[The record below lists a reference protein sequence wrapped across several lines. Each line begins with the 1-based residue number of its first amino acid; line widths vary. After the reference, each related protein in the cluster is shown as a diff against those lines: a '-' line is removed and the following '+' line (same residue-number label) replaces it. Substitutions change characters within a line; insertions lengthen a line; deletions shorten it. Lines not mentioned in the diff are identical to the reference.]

1 MIMETQSFTLKGQG
15 VSAGKIQGK
24 VKIVTGS
31 EDADNFDDGNV
42 LVARIT
48 DPTMIIM
55 MSQASA
61 IVTDIGGMM
70 SHPAIVSREMGIP
83 CVVATKEATTK
94 LKDGMM
100 VEVDGTAGT
109 VTVIQS

>member
-1 MIMETQSFTLKGQG
+1 MEKLILKG
-15 VSAGKIQGK
+15 VSASAGKIQGK
-24 VKIVTGS
+24 VKVVTGI
-31 EDADNFDDGNV
+31 EDAGKFQEGDI

-48 DPTMIIM
+48 DPTMIMM

-83 CVVATKEATTK
+83 CVVATKDATTQ
-94 LKDGMM
+94 LKDGMT
-100 VEVDGTAGT
+100 VEVDGSAGT
-109 VTVIQS
+109 VTVIE

>member
-1 MIMETQSFTLKGQG
+1 MIMETQSFTLEGQG
-15 VSAGKIQGK
+15 VSAGKIRGK
-24 VKIVTGS
+24 VKVVTGS
-31 EDADNFDDGNV
+31 EDADKFEDGNV
-42 LVARIT
+42 LVTRIT
-48 DPTMIIM
+48 DPTMIMM

-94 LKDGMM
+94 LKDGMT